1 MVLIS
6 DNLSPFFRVIITGG
20 HNDCYLFRPCGTKLQ
35 YTLVN
40 LHSDRAGIGNNHCL
54 TGQQVFTVI
63 LVVVENIANQ
73 RIDCVIISKNG
84 FHLSKLT
91 LALFNYFLI
100 CIGCHN
106 VILGVNQF

>member
-6 DNLSPFFRVIITGG
+6 DNLAPFFRVIIAGG
-20 HNDCYLFRPCGTKLQ
+20 HNDCHLFCPSRTKLQ

-40 LHSDRAGIGNNHCL
+40 LHGDRARIRNNHRL

-73 RIDCVIISKNG
+73 RIDCIIISENG
-84 FHLSKLT
+84 FHLSQFT
-91 LALFNYFLI
+91 LALFDNFVI
-100 CIGCHN
+100 CVQRH
-106 VILGVNQF
+106 